1 MKLKLSHTLFLLVAV
16 PLFFELFFV
25 GSLYVLLE
33 QVEQERSREAHAR
46 EISKHLNAL
55 HQILLSGIAY
65 TSGDAVQGLY
75 HKSETVGLSDYMYK
89 EFEIL
94 KDLTKGNVEEAQHV
108 ERIKGRLL
116 ETWSRLKSLKVKW
129 HEAGSVATLEYM
141 EKVKPA
147 IRDITVDVDDLMKAE
162 ESIEKESPLKQKEQ
176 RDLIKL
182 LLQGGVAFNVL
193 LALFLALYFNRGI
206 TNRLAVLMDNIR
218 RLNKNQALNPPLTG
232 TDEFAHMDKVFHH
245 VANTLSLAAE
255 KERTILENL
264 RVVLESL
271 PVGVIVL
278 YEDGE
283 VEIANQAL
291 TQMLGYV
298 DSPVERNI
306 RDLIDLD
313 DSAIKTRKGVASAQE
328 SARALLTLVRE
339 DGQEKSWSE
348 RDAIKV
354 DGARVP
360 VEVGIRRID
369 TASGPRLLALVVDVT
384 ARREIERLK
393 QEFLS
398 MVSHDLRTPLNSM
411 QAFLELL
418 ADGIYGEITEA
429 GNRKVGQLEGEVERL
444 MRLIQQLL
452 DLDRLE
458 SGASPL
464 VLETVDA
471 TSLVNQALASVHGV
485 AERRNIKLELLA
497 TPVMVKV
504 SPDKIVQVLVN
515 LLSNSIK
522 FSPDNSTITVSLARH
537 SNQASFKVIDRGRGI
552 PAVMLDKVFER
563 FKQVKDTDATQK
575 GGAGL
580 GLAICKSIIEQ
591 HNGKIGVESQE
602 GHGSTFWFKLPA
614 VTA

>member
-1 MKLKLSHTLFLLVAV
+1 
-16 PLFFELFFV
+16 
-25 GSLYVLLE
+25 
-33 QVEQERSREAHAR
+33 
-46 EISKHLNAL
+46 
-55 HQILLSGIAY
+55 
-65 TSGDAVQGLY
+65 
-75 HKSETVGLSDYMYK
+75 
-89 EFEIL
+89 
-94 KDLTKGNVEEAQHV
+94 
-108 ERIKGRLL
+108 
-116 ETWSRLKSLKVKW
+116 
-129 HEAGSVATLEYM
+129 
-141 EKVKPA
+141 
-147 IRDITVDVDDLMKAE
+147 
-162 ESIEKESPLKQKEQ
+162 
-176 RDLIKL
+176 
-182 LLQGGVAFNVL
+182 
-193 LALFLALYFNRGI
+193 
-206 TNRLAVLMDNIR
+206 
-218 RLNKNQALNPPLTG
+218 
-232 TDEFAHMDKVFHH
+232 
-245 VANTLSLAAE
+245 
-255 KERTILENL
+255 
-264 RVVLESL
+264 
-271 PVGVIVL
+271 VGVIVL

-298 DSPVERNI
+298 DSPVDRNI

-313 DSAIKTRKGVASAQE
+313 DGAIRTRKGVASAQE
-328 SARALLTLVRE
+328 SARALLALVRQ

-522 FSPDNSTITVSLARH
+522 FSPDNSTITVS
-537 SNQASFKVIDRGRGI
+537 SGPPQQS
-552 PAVMLDKVFER
+552 
-563 FKQVKDTDATQK
+563 
-575 GGAGL
+575 
-580 GLAICKSIIEQ
+580 
-591 HNGKIGVESQE
+591 SQ
-602 GHGSTFWFKLPA
+602 L
-614 VTA
+614 